1 MAVLRERREGRRPE
15 LTPDAEFPCPAA
27 ERPASITGMDFLLAF
42 FLVLAISLLL
52 AQMPSRRES
61 ARTAYRLAELE
72 RRLALVA
79 QHLGVP
85 DPDTLPVESGST

>member
-1 MAVLRERREGRRPE
+1 
-15 LTPDAEFPCPAA
+15 
-27 ERPASITGMDFLLAF
+27 MDFLLAF